1 MLAHTLTPTLG
12 ANERQSPRGQP
23 EQPIGMGTRQERVR
37 VKRKVEQE
45 VLDSGLG
52 QKRTTLTRCREGA
65 DMSAFISF
73 LLLQLSLSEQDSSA
87 GRGRW

>member
-1 MLAHTLTPTLG
+1 M
-12 ANERQSPRGQP
+12 
-23 EQPIGMGTRQERVR
+23 
-37 VKRKVEQE
+37 KRKGEQE

-73 LLLQLSLSEQDSSA
+73 LLLRLSLSEQDPSA
-87 GRGRW
+87 RRGAW